1 MAHGQHVG
9 GILKCGVA
17 SASYLCRCSK
27 ALLARLGCFT
37 GVPIP
42 QGVDN
47 GGCMTVRVQAY
58 DFGTSRM

>member
-1 MAHGQHVG
+1 MRCCVRE
-9 GILKCGVA
+9 LPVA
-17 SASYLCRCSK
+17 GTQK
-27 ALLARLGCFT
+27 TLLARLGCFT

-47 GGCMTVRVQAY
+47 GGCMTVMVQAY